1 MNKTKRQP
9 FAAMVAA
16 ACAMSCIV
24 LAAAPGCRKDHRQD
38 AAEPSEAVRKTAA
51 WWDPVQQADY
61 SGAVPIG
68 WPLCKPFVDDDYET
82 VQGFLVVEKVKD
94 HPNLAYADVRVGDVL
109 LSWGARDPE
118 VPETLRDAWLDFL
131 NRRLD
136 DEAVCWFARDT
147 GGEIEV
153 FPCDACLLYE
163 CMVSLGTFG
172 LALQPTAFPEED
184 AERIRAAAAAR
195 KKANIVERAERLSL
209 SPPLQEGVQAFQFA
223 FKSSD
228 GAWRGRVDTMY
239 DNRGRLALWR
249 RGRSLSAL
257 PDLVAEVARRSDE
270 SGGNVSHEPVGADND
285 PRFAR
290 LLECNPGT
298 DEAPPLLLVM
308 RTPEGE
314 ETKLAAQRA
323 TWWDLR
329 IEQAASEPDPF
340 VPERPE
346 PGFEKTLHPSLLRTP
361 FEPVLCF
368 EADDGTLAGRIDHLP
383 TKSLAEHRESWK
395 RVDFDDH
402 LEIYR
407 IALFKCPVKAGDE
420 PKTVFY
426 ATRRV
431 NGTSGS
437 HTYVDASWWYSLDVV
452 VTEIHRPDSFVTELE
467 LNRWPVATPELGF
480 DMRDACIP
488 AHPVRWEELIAPAEI
503 AAEPERAA
511 PRACAAESPFATPL
525 TPEEAAEP
533 TGRDTPADADEL
545 FPPDL
550 GFRSGADWWFT
561 RILHPGLHKDGET
574 GRAVLVRRLS
584 EEEGRGD
591 VSLEFDDGALS
602 ELCVFWGYDDGWTAA
617 DPGAVRKR
625 LDETIRRLG
634 APTRRW
640 TRVTKVPLND
650 GSERTDTC
658 HVWHWSKGDRDAV
671 FEIRRTDDATESLR
685 ASFCAGAIRKRSPD
699 VFEQLGAPGDFM

>member
-1 MNKTKRQP
+1 MNKLELAIAF
-9 FAAMVAA
+9 FAIA
-16 ACAMSCIV
+16 V
-24 LAAAPGCRKDHRQD
+24 LAAAPGCRKDNRQD
-38 AAEPSEAVRKTAA
+38 AAEPSEATRKIAP

-68 WPLCKPFVDDDYET
+68 WPLCKPFVDDNYET

-109 LSWGARDPE
+109 LSWGTRDPE
-118 VPETLRDAWLDFL
+118 VPETLRDAWLDFF

-136 DEAVCWFARDT
+136 DEAVCWFARDN

-184 AERIRAAAAAR
+184 AERIRAAAAER
-195 KKANIVERAERLSL
+195 KKANIVERAELLSL

-228 GAWRGRVDTMY
+228 GAWRGRVDTMN
-239 DNRGRLALWR
+239 DNMGRLAMWR

-257 PDLVAEVARRSDE
+257 PDLVSEVSRRSDE

-290 LLECNPGT
+290 LLECNSGT

-340 VPERPE
+340 VPERP
-346 PGFEKTLHPSLLRTP
+346 
-361 FEPVLCF
+361 
-368 EADDGTLAGRIDHLP
+368 
-383 TKSLAEHRESWK
+383 
-395 RVDFDDH
+395 
-402 LEIYR
+402 
-407 IALFKCPVKAGDE
+407 
-420 PKTVFY
+420 
-426 ATRRV
+426 
-431 NGTSGS
+431 
-437 HTYVDASWWYSLDVV
+437 
-452 VTEIHRPDSFVTELE
+452 
-467 LNRWPVATPELGF
+467 
-480 DMRDACIP
+480 
-488 AHPVRWEELIAPAEI
+488 
-503 AAEPERAA
+503 A
-511 PRACAAESPFATPL
+511 PRACAAESPFATPR

-699 VFEQLGAPGDFM
+699 VFAQLGAPGDFM